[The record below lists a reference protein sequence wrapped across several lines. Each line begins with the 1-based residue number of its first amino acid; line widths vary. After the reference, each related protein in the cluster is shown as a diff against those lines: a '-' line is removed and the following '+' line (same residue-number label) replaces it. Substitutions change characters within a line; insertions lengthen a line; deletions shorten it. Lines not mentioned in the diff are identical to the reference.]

1 MPTTAT
7 SHRLVDVKICGLTT
21 PAQAE
26 ACVNAGAWG
35 VGVVLTPESLR
46 YVDEDQAAAVLANVP
61 DAVARVGVFVGAD
74 PPDLARAADRIGLT
88 HLQLH
93 GDADVAGA
101 RAATGLPIILGVPF
115 TGVGAIAAAAA
126 QGPDLVLFDA
136 AVPGRHGGT
145 GVRLDWEALAAARP
159 SFAFGVAGGLRPDN
173 VTQAIRLLRPAF
185 VDVSSGVEWAPG
197 IKDQDKVNAFM
208 TAVRSA

>member
-1 MPTTAT
+1 MPARGASGWSLHRRVSGMWTRTRRQRCWPT
-7 SHRLVDVKICGLTT
+7 SRMRSH
-21 PAQAE
+21 ASA
-26 ACVNAGAWG
+26 
-35 VGVVLTPESLR
+35 SLSGPTR
-46 YVDEDQAAAVLANVP
+46 P
-61 DAVARVGVFVGAD
+61 
-74 PPDLARAADRIGLT
+74 T
-88 HLQLH
+88 
-93 GDADVAGA
+93 
-101 RAATGLPIILGVPF
+101 LPIILGVPF

-145 GVRLDWEALAAARP
+145 GIRLDWEALAAARP

-173 VTQAIRLLRPAF
+173 VTQAIRLLRTAF

>member
-1 MPTTAT
+1 M
-7 SHRLVDVKICGLTT
+7 VDVKICGLTT
-21 PAQAE
+21 PAQAA
-26 ACVNAGAWG
+26 ACVDAGVWG
-35 VGVVLTPESLR
+35 VGVVLAPESPR
-46 YVDEDQAAAVLANVP
+46 YVDAERAAAVLADVP

-74 PPDLARAADRIGLT
+74 VSLLARAARRIGLT

-93 GDADVAGA
+93 GTADVGEA
-101 RAATGLPIILGVPF
+101 REATGLPIILGVPF
-115 TGVGAIAAAAA
+115 TGVAAIAAAAA

-185 VDVSSGVEWAPG
+185 VDVSSGVESAPG
-197 IKDQDKVNAFM
+197 IKDHDQVNAFM

>member
-1 MPTTAT
+1 M
-7 SHRLVDVKICGLTT
+7 VDVKFCGLTT

-26 ACVNAGAWG
+26 ACVIAGAWG
-35 VGVVLTPESLR
+35 VGVVPAPESPR
-46 YVDEDQAAAVLANVP
+46 YVDVERAAQVLAGVP
-61 DAVARVGVFVGAD
+61 DTVARVGVFVDAR
-74 PPDLARAADRIGLT
+74 PADLARVAGRIGLT
-88 HLQLH
+88 HVQLH
-93 GDADVAGA
+93 GITDVAAA
-101 RAATGLPIILGVPF
+101 RHATGLPVILGVPF
-115 TGVGAIAAAAA
+115 TGIGAIASAAA
-126 QGPDLVLFDA
+126 QDPDLVLFDA

-185 VDVSSGVEWAPG
+185 VDVSSGVESSPG
-197 IKDQDKVNAFM
+197 IKDHDKVSAFM

>member
-1 MPTTAT
+1 M
-7 SHRLVDVKICGLTT
+7 VDVKICGLTT
-21 PAQAE
+21 PAQAA
-26 ACVNAGAWG
+26 ACVDAGVWG
-35 VGVVLTPESLR
+35 VGVVLARESPR
-46 YVDEDQAAAVLANVP
+46 YVDAERAAAVLADVP

-74 PPDLARAADRIGLT
+74 VSLLARAARRIGLT

-93 GDADVAGA
+93 GTADVGEA
-101 RAATGLPIILGVPF
+101 REATGLPIILGVPF
-115 TGVGAIAAAAA
+115 TGVAAIAAAAA

-136 AVPGRHGGT
+136 AVPGRYGGT

-185 VDVSSGVEWAPG
+185 VDVSSGVESAPG
-197 IKDQDKVNAFM
+197 IKDHDQVNAFM

>member
-1 MPTTAT
+1 V
-7 SHRLVDVKICGLTT
+7 VDVKICGLTT
-21 PAQAE
+21 PAQAA
-26 ACVNAGAWG
+26 ACVDAGVWG
-35 VGVVLTPESLR
+35 VGVILAPESPR
-46 YVDEDQAAAVLANVP
+46 YVDVEQAAAVLADVP

-74 PPDLARAADRIGLT
+74 VALLARAADRIGLT

-93 GDADVAGA
+93 GTADVGGA
-101 RAATGLPIILGVPF
+101 REATGLPIILGVPF
-115 TGVGAIAAAAA
+115 TGVAAIAAAAA
-126 QGPDLVLFDA
+126 HGPDLVLFDA

-185 VDVSSGVEWAPG
+185 VDVSSGVESAPG
-197 IKDQDKVNAFM
+197 IKDHDQVNAFM